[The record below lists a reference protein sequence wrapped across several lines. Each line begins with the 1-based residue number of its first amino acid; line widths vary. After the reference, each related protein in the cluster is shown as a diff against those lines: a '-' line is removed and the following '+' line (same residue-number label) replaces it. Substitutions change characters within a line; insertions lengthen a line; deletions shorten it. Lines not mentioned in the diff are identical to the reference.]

1 MVISISETGRFVKTN
16 RETHRVF
23 CIASDSPSNLSRY
36 NICKLRKARQ
46 CTGIMNA
53 SFERHTARRKNA
65 RYDILN
71 IRSVRSADILP
82 SRAAESFDTAFGG
95 DRPGQYAIFRQRFN
109 RCIITARRE
118 KSPAGRDFFTSDVLL
133 CSPCGEKMPRAHH
146 FSSSFPETTYFI
158 ASASIRHACSSS
170 VSEGYVGASRRFA
183 SCGSMP

>member
-1 MVISISETGRFVKTN
+1 
-16 RETHRVF
+16 
-23 CIASDSPSNLSRY
+23 
-36 NICKLRKARQ
+36 
-46 CTGIMNA
+46 MNA
-53 SFERHTARRKNA
+53 SFERHMPRRKNA

-82 SRAAESFDTAFGG
+82 SRAAESFDTDFWG

-133 CSPCGEKMPRAHH
+133 CSPCGEKGPRAHH

-158 ASASIRHACSSS
+158 ASASILHACSSS